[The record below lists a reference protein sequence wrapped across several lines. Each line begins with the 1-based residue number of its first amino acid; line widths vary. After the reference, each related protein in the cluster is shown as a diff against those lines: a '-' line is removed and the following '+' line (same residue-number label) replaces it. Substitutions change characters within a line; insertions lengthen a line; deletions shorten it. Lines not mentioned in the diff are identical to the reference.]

1 MSEEVNEATIV
12 DQVKIFVD
20 DTGRLGIDSELSIG
34 EINLLL
40 DIAKMELISSMKDRP
55 NE

>member
-1 MSEEVNEATIV
+1 MSEEKNEPTII

-20 DTGRLGIDSELSIG
+20 DQGRLGIDSALSLG

-40 DIAKMELISSMKDRP
+40 DIAKAELISTMKDKSS
-55 NE
+55 E